1 MTPTSQLCP
10 TAKII
15 SSILDGASER
25 ALLLA
30 SDGTVLH
37 RNEAAEHFLCKGS
50 SITQILACPA
60 AENNR
65 WWSLDHCRIVMA
77 DGTTTRSERNIHW
90 VTTECPCC
98 PASTTYYT
106 AYICTKHE
114 RVREVVDHALDPV
127 ITINDRGIIV
137 TANDAATDL
146 FQYTEGELV
155 GHNISMLCGGE
166 HAKKHDAYLQNYL
179 QTGVRRII
187 GKKREVTAKKKDG
200 TEVPCELG
208 IQEIKDVSTGNRFF
222 CGFFKDLTLLK
233 QHEAMLQEKQALAQ
247 AMVNASFDGM
257 VEIDQQGIIQIV
269 NDAACNMFGYTRE
282 EFLGSNISLI
292 CGDGHAKNHDAYLQR
307 YMETGQ
313 KRVIGQK
320 RQVKARRKDGTELE
334 VELGV
339 QEVTLFS
346 GKKAFCGF
354 IRDMTQQRK
363 DKRALRKQQQLI
375 HGKFFGGE
383 E

>member
-1 MTPTSQLCP
+1 
-10 TAKII
+10 
-15 SSILDGASER
+15 
-25 ALLLA
+25 
-30 SDGTVLH
+30 
-37 RNEAAEHFLCKGS
+37 
-50 SITQILACPA
+50 
-60 AENNR
+60 
-65 WWSLDHCRIVMA
+65 
-77 DGTTTRSERNIHW
+77 
-90 VTTECPCC
+90 
-98 PASTTYYT
+98 
-106 AYICTKHE
+106 
-114 RVREVVDHALDPV
+114 
-127 ITINDRGIIV
+127 
-137 TANDAATDL
+137 
-146 FQYTEGELV
+146 
-155 GHNISMLCGGE
+155 
-166 HAKKHDAYLQNYL
+166 
-179 QTGVRRII
+179 II